1 MGSRSPWRPAT
12 LWLGRSAPLCP
23 PPSPGRCARMLL
35 SLLLSP
41 WPLFTLPLLW
51 LLLLLLLL
59 LPLLELLEWQAMELE
74 LLVMLVTLESRLWS
88 PKNFNFF
95 LPLLRDT

>member
-1 MGSRSPWRPAT
+1 
-12 LWLGRSAPLCP
+12 
-23 PPSPGRCARMLL
+23 MLL

-41 WPLFTLPLLW
+41 WPLFTLPLLWLSLPLLLPQLLLW